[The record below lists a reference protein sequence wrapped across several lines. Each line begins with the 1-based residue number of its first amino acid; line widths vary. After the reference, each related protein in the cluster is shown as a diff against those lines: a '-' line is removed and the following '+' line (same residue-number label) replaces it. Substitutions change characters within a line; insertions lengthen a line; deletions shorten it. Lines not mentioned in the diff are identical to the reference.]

1 MNFEKLKKYSPALLR
16 IAIAIVFLW
25 FGFSQLK
32 NPSSWTGMLPGFA
45 KSLGFS
51 PNTLIYISGS
61 FEVIF
66 SICLLLGIYT
76 RIISF
81 VLGLHLIDILTIVG
95 YGPIGVRD
103 FALTL
108 ATFSIFLMG
117 PDEFC
122 LDTIIRNKYHKTL

>member
-1 MNFEKLKKYSPALLR
+1 MNFEKLKRYSPALLR
-16 IAIAIVFLW
+16 ISISIVFLW

-32 NPSSWTGMLPGFA
+32 DPSSWIGMLPGFT

-51 PNTLIYISGS
+51 PTTLIYISGS
-61 FEVIF
+61 FEVVF
-66 SICLLLGIYT
+66 SIFLLLGIYT
-76 RIISF
+76 RLISF
-81 VLGLHLIDILTIVG
+81 LLGLHLIDILTVVG
-95 YGPIGVRD
+95 YGPIGIRD

-122 LDTIIRNKYHKTL
+122 LDTIIRKKYHKNL